1 MKKGLGVL
9 FFICSLFLLAGC
21 SLISEVSSTTNPAQG
36 MQVATLSGTP
46 GGNALFP
53 TPTTVPYATAV
64 VPGSEE
70 PFILMKDDFSNLN
83 SGWETYSGE
92 YGTAG
97 YEQGGYLV
105 SAIISN
111 EYNWGVAGV
120 NFDNVR
126 IEVDATVLEAPNNL
140 EDGFGVDCRIQDNGD
155 GYGFRIA
162 SDGMAEIVL
171 FSDGESTALYEW
183 TESTAVRVDGATNHI
198 TAICQGSHLSLLV
211 NDEFVAEV
219 VDDTF
224 STGDLALSAISYSDD
239 PVEVLFDDI
248 IVQSIGDPYQYAD
261 ETVYS
266 VSIFNSS
273 SYPVCS
279 LFITSP
285 TSDYWG
291 DSWMNPSKPLA
302 AGATLTID
310 ENEGSIVDIMARA
323 CDSLR
328 LLEVYNVD
336 VSATNTIVINDPVLK
351 QRYDFSSLAGWPG
364 SLDKGSASI
373 RQGEYYSMDVPS
385 GIGFSPAVINYAA
398 LDIRLR
404 TDASLV
410 KAAEESQAVF
420 GVMCRVQNDGSG
432 IFLGIRGDGYGS
444 IQKWDGSQLTPLMD
458 WTYSDAIN
466 PGIDAN
472 YIEGICDGDEYM
484 LYVNG
489 VYVTQVE
496 NADFPIGKIGLG
508 VVPGGSVTSTQVD
521 FDFVEVYNP
530 LP

>member
-9 FFICSLFLLAGC
+9 FFICSLFVLAGC
-21 SLISEVSSTTNPAQG
+21 SLISEVSTSSNPAQG

-46 GGNALFP
+46 GGNTLFP
-53 TPTTVPYATAV
+53 TAATVPYATAM

-70 PFILMKDDFSNLN
+70 PFILMKDDFSNPN

-105 SAIISN
+105 SAIISK

-126 IEVDATVLEAPNNL
+126 IEVDATVLVAPGNL

-155 GYGFRIA
+155 GYGFRIG

-171 FSDGESTALYEW
+171 FSDGESIALYEW
-183 TESTAVRVDGATNHI
+183 TESAAVRVNGATNHI
-198 TAICQGSHLSLLV
+198 TAICEGSHLSLLV

-248 IVQSIGDPYQYAD
+248 IVQSIGNAYEYEDG
-261 ETVYS
+261 EM
-266 VSIFNSS
+266 
-273 SYPVCS
+273 YPVNIINTSGYEVCV
-279 LFITSP
+279 LYITSP
-285 TSDYWG
+285 ISDYWG
-291 DSWMNPSKPLA
+291 DSWINPSKPMA
-302 AGATLTID
+302 AGTTLTID
-310 ENEGSIVDIMARA
+310 ENDNAIVDVLART

-336 VSATNTIVINDPVLK
+336 VSASNTIVINDPVLK

-364 SLDKGSASI
+364 SLNKGSASI

-385 GIGFSPAVINYAA
+385 GIGFSPSVINYAA
-398 LDIRLR
+398 LDVRLR

-410 KAAEESQAVF
+410 KAADESQAVF

-432 IFLGIRGDGYGS
+432 MFMGIRGDGYGI
-444 IQKWDGSQLTPLMD
+444 IQKWDGSQLTPLTD

-466 PGIDAN
+466 PGINAN
-472 YIEGICDGDEYM
+472 YVEGVCEGNFYS

-508 VVPGGSVTSTQVD
+508 VVPGGSSANTQVD
-521 FDFVEVYNP
+521 FDFVEVYDP
-530 LP
+530 LE